1 MRKHYLSVFAL
12 AMVLIFGL
20 ASLAKAQ
27 HTVSVSSAPRTDYSN
42 VGETFAAT
50 DIAEALATDTASL
63 HELIMKEGGGAIYL
77 SIADGETNEYTGN
90 TNEFWLNGEG
100 APVAYGAE
108 GCCWF
113 VGITY
118 NDPYVDEETQEKV
131 DGKVYVYTGQ
141 YPDFF
146 KKIYDPSV
154 LKCQLAIVSGEK
166 KVTFDITQ
174 NVEAAKKS
182 ELAEADTLLSKLN
195 IVAEYEAEMQFVTG
209 KQYEGKTA
217 TVAMSDVYEKLGA
230 GVEDLDAFKA
240 DLESALTDHIFA
252 ECTYFKKENDV
263 VTYYKS
269 DTLRLPETV
278 AQGSWFGRY
287 INFNEDTGEEVA
299 MESNLLKAWSAGCTF
314 YTQSPKLA
322 DGEFS
327 FTYGQYPNTMKAGD
341 TDYAYLYVIVG
352 GNAVRIKVQAKVADP
367 EAIDPDKMVKV
378 GEETV
383 QIEAAIDNDYQTKSF
398 TIDMVHLLHIA
409 GDGATVRCRMVAACR
424 QCIVD
429 GRHGQ
434 VRAAGGTGTV
444 LSAEFVPKR
453 SHVFTPGFQDVMGE
467 IRAGACGMV
476 DIGIAG
482 TDIDDGIVFRL
493 STVIF
498 HPAIAL
504 GTDPCTAAD
513 DDLLRQ
519 MVESKHGKRQN
530 RIIVCDITN
539 RFLRDF
545 GIGEKIDVLH
555 TGLADLMPEAEGS
568 EHRLPTVQEVLIE
581 GETAVLRTVV
591 LDIFLFR
598 LYVVN

>member
-1 MRKHYLSVFAL
+1 
-12 AMVLIFGL
+12 MVLVFGL

-77 SIADGETNEYTGN
+77 SIADGATNEYTGN

-174 NVEAAKKS
+174 NVEAARKS

-195 IVAEYEAEMQFVTG
+195 IVADYEVEMPFVTG

-217 TVAMSDVYEKLGA
+217 TVAMSDLYEKLGA

-252 ECTYFKKENDV
+252 ECSYFKKENDV
-263 VTYYKS
+263 SHIISRTHS
-269 DTLRLPETV
+269 ACLRL
-278 AQGSWFGRY
+278 W
-287 INFNEDTGEEVA
+287 
-299 MESNLLKAWSAGCTF
+299 LKDHGLDATSTIMRI
-314 YTQSPKLA
+314 L
-322 DGEFS
+322 
-327 FTYGQYPNTMKAGD
+327 
-341 TDYAYLYVIVG
+341 
-352 GNAVRIKVQAKVADP
+352 VRKW
-367 EAIDPDKMVKV
+367 
-378 GEETV
+378 
-383 QIEAAIDNDYQTKSF
+383 
-398 TIDMVHLLHIA
+398 LW
-409 GDGATVRCRMVAACR
+409 
-424 QCIVD
+424 
-429 GRHGQ
+429 
-434 VRAAGGTGTV
+434 
-444 LSAEFVPKR
+444 
-453 SHVFTPGFQDVMGE
+453 
-467 IRAGACGMV
+467 
-476 DIGIAG
+476 
-482 TDIDDGIVFRL
+482 
-493 STVIF
+493 
-498 HPAIAL
+498 
-504 GTDPCTAAD
+504 
-513 DDLLRQ
+513 
-519 MVESKHGKRQN
+519 N
-530 RIIVCDITN
+530 RT
-539 RFLRDF
+539 FLR
-545 GIGEKIDVLH
+545 L
-555 TGLADLMPEAEGS
+555 GLLAAHSTLS
-568 EHRLPTVQEVLIE
+568 HLNLPMASSLSLTDNIQ
-581 GETAVLRTVV
+581 TQ
-591 LDIFLFR
+591 
-598 LYVVN
+598 